1 MLRLNLLFTV
11 SFAVVSIASISIF
24 GSGCANT
31 TDYSGSGVTQV
42 VEIDSNDS
50 TIELGDGSVFKI
62 DFVFDQN
69 EVFLDDGE
77 VTIVVKFPRELAYRS
92 SSAEINEPGSRDK
105 GVDPTIL
112 RCSNGDTYLTFILD
126 DNDLNQAYM
135 PSDGSDAQLKMTL
148 DGRRAENVVIV
159 EAKADDG
166 TVLFGCD
173 QEFDPDE
180 QEVVTVG

>member
-1 MLRLNLLFTV
+1 
-11 SFAVVSIASISIF
+11 
-24 GSGCANT
+24 
-31 TDYSGSGVTQV
+31 
-42 VEIDSNDS
+42 
-50 TIELGDGSVFKI
+50 
-62 DFVFDQN
+62 
-69 EVFLDDGE
+69 
-77 VTIVVKFPRELAYRS
+77 
-92 SSAEINEPGSRDK
+92 
-105 GVDPTIL
+105 
-112 RCSNGDTYLTFILD
+112 
-126 DNDLNQAYM
+126 M

>member
-11 SFAVVSIASISIF
+11 SLTIVSIASIS

-69 EVFLDDGE
+69 EVFLDDGK
-77 VTIVVKFPRELAYRS
+77 VTVVVKFPRELAYRS

-148 DGRRAENVVIV
+148 DGRRAGNVVIV